1 MISMFILIMLFY
13 WCAVAFAFYGQ
24 TKKPLENTAV
34 NANEKKEGG
43 KSD

>member
-24 TKKPLENTAV
+24 TKKPLVNTAV